1 MDPSPSFSNV
11 PLTQPIV
18 ISHYISMVIA
28 FLGCYPLLL
37 TQQIRRHKRVITFL
51 SVLFTLTGFISGQF
65 IKTANN
71 FVSVVWRF
79 LFLFLIFLVL
89 NQFVLAVYRYAV
101 TEKQTFVYSFY
112 PRWFS
117 KMPLWIDIALGWLI
131 LIIATTYLVIASQ
144 VFTESCLD
152 HNTQGQCLLPV
163 AMGTG
168 FLLYGTLALLHLLS
182 IIKIPRP
189 STPEYYEG
197 LILVFWGLISLI
209 MARNVFKFHIVC
221 CYCF

>member
-1 MDPSPSFSNV
+1 
-11 PLTQPIV
+11 
-18 ISHYISMVIA
+18 
-28 FLGCYPLLL
+28 
-37 TQQIRRHKRVITFL
+37 
-51 SVLFTLTGFISGQF
+51 
-65 IKTANN
+65 
-71 FVSVVWRF
+71 
-79 LFLFLIFLVL
+79 
-89 NQFVLAVYRYAV
+89 
-101 TEKQTFVYSFY
+101 
-112 PRWFS
+112 
-117 KMPLWIDIALGWLI
+117 MPLWIDIALGWLI